1 MVSANIQV
9 GGNVE
14 GSIVIGNNNTVETH
28 HYHGTVI
35 QQQAMATQ
43 RRSLSPQPPPEP
55 EGFVGRARELQQ
67 VEQWIAQDK
76 VVVVQGVDGIG
87 KTSLIKRAANSETAR
102 SRPDGVVYIDAL
114 DEEGQMLDFADL
126 VQRIFDALFESQ
138 PREKVDVTAAR
149 THLSNT
155 QPLVLLNAVAL
166 TPTNVTQLQNLFS
179 KVAILI
185 TTENPALTR
194 GRPSSIMLGP
204 LDEESSLTLL
214 ASLTSSEDRETL
226 HKIATLLE
234 NVPAALNMVA
244 DIIRM
249 NILSLEEALERLQSY
264 SPREGNK
271 TRAAVE
277 RAFRLLYSTLTEE
290 EREMLDQVAAAF
302 GVSVNRAWLE
312 SVCGG
317 SAVSEKLESLGLLHA
332 NSPRL
337 RLMPGIKP
345 FLLQERDVT
354 AKRERLLQ
362 HLLEELK
369 TRWNDFE
376 FIQEEL
382 GNLLGLLFWATAQG
396 QWAHVVS
403 IGRAIDP
410 YLTLSGQ
417 WEAWRK
423 TLGELQKAAG
433 ALQDAALKGW
443 ILHQLGTY
451 EFGIGN
457 AAAAQKLLEEAISI
471 RKELGDPVGAAYSQH
486 NLQMIAPVAA
496 PQTQSQPARSP
507 GRLVSWIVGGLA
519 VLAIAAFLVF
529 NVLGARQAPP
539 TAEPVITASEVNV
552 VEEILPTL
560 TSTTVPTETP
570 APTATVTITS
580 TPVPTETATQA
591 ASPTPTYAVIE
602 RVVVNDQASAQSAPC
617 FYGPGNMYLSKG
629 TGRITTNTV
638 DLLGRM
644 ETNTGIWVLNRFSL
658 PRTDASDP
666 CWMHSRYLDVSE
678 EQLLAVPPIDPAD
691 PEAYQLPTGDR
702 NSAWG
707 ILQDPVI
714 TDIVR
719 TGDQVRISWE
729 YYDVGVGEYPNHNEN
744 FYRYL
749 LEAWLCRD
757 GEIVFT
763 PSGWGPYDPSITDGM
778 KVSATVQDEAGCSEP
793 SRARLY
799 LAWAHG
805 YIGPVEATP
814 WPAAPAPTP

>member
-14 GSIVIGNNNTVETH
+14 GSIVIGNNNRVETH

-43 RRSLSPQPPPEP
+43 RRSLTPQPPPEP

-67 VEQWIAQDK
+67 VEEWIAQDK

-87 KTSLIKRAANSETAR
+87 KTSLIKRAANSEAAR
-102 SRPDGVVYIDAL
+102 SRPDGVIYIDAL
-114 DEEGQMLDFADL
+114 DEEGQLLGFPDL

-138 PREKVDVTAAR
+138 PREKVDLTAAR

-155 QPLVLLNAVAL
+155 RPLVLLNAVAL
-166 TPTNVTQLQNLFS
+166 TPANITQLQNLFS

-214 ASLTSSEDRETL
+214 ASLTSIEDRETL
-226 HKIATLLE
+226 QKIAALLE
-234 NVPAALNMVA
+234 HVPAALNMVA

-249 NILSLEEALERLQSY
+249 NILTLEEALERLQSY
-264 SPREGNK
+264 TPREGNK

-277 RAFRLLYSTLTEE
+277 RAFRLLYSTLTDE

-317 SAVSEKLESLGLLHA
+317 REVSEKLEALGLLHA

-337 RLMPGIKP
+337 RLMPGIRP
-345 FLLQERDVT
+345 LLLQEKDVT
-354 AKRERLLQ
+354 VQRERLLE
-362 HLLEELK
+362 HLLAELK

-382 GNLLGLLFWATAQG
+382 GNLLGLLFWSAAQG
-396 QWAHVVS
+396 QWANVVS

-433 ALQDAALKGW
+433 ALQDLALKGW

-451 EFGIGN
+451 EFGTGN

-471 RKELGDPVGAAYSQH
+471 RKQAGDEVGAAYSRH
-486 NLQMIAPVAA
+486 NLQMMTPALA
-496 PQTQSQPARSP
+496 PQTRPQATSGA
-507 GRLVSWIVGGLA
+507 GRLVSWVLGGIA

-529 NVLGARQAPP
+529 NVLGARQAPATP
-539 TAEPVITASEVNV
+539 EPVITASEVSV
-552 VEEILPTL
+552 VEEEVPPTL
-560 TSTTVPTETP
+560 TPTPAATETV
-570 APTATVTITS
+570 APTATVTLTS
-580 TPVPTETATQA
+580 TPTVTATTT
-591 ASPTPTYAVIE
+591 ASPTPTYAILE
-602 RVVVNDQASAQSAPC
+602 RVVVNDLASAQSAPC

-638 DLLGRM
+638 DLLGRI

-666 CWMHSRYLDVSE
+666 CWMHSRYLDVTE
-678 EQLLAVPPIDPAD
+678 EQLLSVPPIDPANPD
-691 PEAYQLPTGDR
+691 EYQLPTGDR

-714 TDIVR
+714 TEVVR
-719 TGDQVRISWE
+719 NGDQVRITWE
-729 YYDVGVGEYPNHNEN
+729 YYDVGVGEYPNHDEN

-763 PSGWGPYDPSITDGM
+763 PSGWGPYDPSITSGM
-778 KVSATVQDEAGCSEP
+778 KVWATVQDEAGCSQP

-805 YIGPVEATP
+805 YVGPTEATP
-814 WPAAPAPTP
+814 WPAAQAPTP